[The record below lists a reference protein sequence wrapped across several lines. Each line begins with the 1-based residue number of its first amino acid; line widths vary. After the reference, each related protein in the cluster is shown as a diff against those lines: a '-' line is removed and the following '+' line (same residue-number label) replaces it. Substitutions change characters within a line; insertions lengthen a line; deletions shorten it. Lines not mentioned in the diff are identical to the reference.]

1 MIFASVLTYVG
12 RVFLVHRS
20 FKGAGRPGTIFR
32 LGLVALLLVV
42 AAASATAQDRT
53 MVVYLPSAPSESASR
68 VAAGIAQ
75 LASHLSERTGMR
87 IEAKAFR
94 RAEDAAAY
102 LAASPN
108 EVAIVVSEPSFLM
121 DLPAGFDVVPSFR
134 FVRGGRE
141 TGRKIIVVRR
151 NDRATS
157 LAGLRGRALATAIGS
172 GRGASA
178 YLARIVF
185 GGEMD
190 PQQWFSR
197 IVREPDDFTAVTNVM
212 FGRVDAALV
221 SDDNPLVVANLG
233 KELKEVYGSRPVS
246 LPVVAIRS
254 GLADTQRSAIEQAL
268 ASVPRTGDT
277 AAILTGFAIDR
288 FQRIGEG
295 SGAMERAG
303 VLRLPAGTSR
313 ALEIAMPA
321 VTIDVPRLAP
331 LAPDQLPYFLGVE
344 LLDLPIPLPPL
355 DTGGRGGGGGSGSK

>member
-1 MIFASVLTYVG
+1 MIPALPGPKNRPTSWHSNVG
-12 RVFLVHRS
+12 RVL
-20 FKGAGRPGTIFR
+20 RPGVLAF
-32 LGLVALLLVV
+32 LLSL
-42 AAASATAQDRT
+42 ASTASAQERT
-53 MVVYLPSAPSESASR
+53 MVVYLPSAPSESATR

-75 LASHLSERTGMR
+75 LASHLSERTGLR

-94 RAEDAAAY
+94 RAEDASAY

-134 FVRGGRE
+134 FVRAGRE
-141 TGRKIIVVRR
+141 TGRKIIVVRS
-151 NDRATS
+151 NDRAAS
-157 LAGLRGRALATAIGS
+157 LAGLRGRALATAIVS
-172 GRGASA
+172 GRGSSA
-178 YLARIVF
+178 YLARVVF

-254 GLADTQRSAIEQAL
+254 GLAETQRSAIEQAL

-288 FQRIGEG
+288 FQRIAEG
-295 SGAMERAG
+295 AGAMERAG

-355 DTGGRGGGGGSGSK
+355 DTGGRGSGGGSGSK